1 RVKLFQAPQIESAPA
16 FRQLKANISPAG
28 SNFRCPPGLLFT
40 RKIGAPCNGFR
51 NLRVKGISQE
61 RKNLQTEKISPAK
74 GFQIRGV
81 IPELHSLLQQIS
93 QNRITGGKEQ
103 WADNT
108 VRSRRGHRLNT

>member
-1 RVKLFQAPQIESAPA
+1 MHQADPCKIATDLLDSEAQHPAHKGRVKLFQAPQIESAPA

-74 GFQIRGV
+74 GFQIR
-81 IPELHSLLQQIS
+81 
-93 QNRITGGKEQ
+93 
-103 WADNT
+103 
-108 VRSRRGHRLNT
+108 